1 MKLQRKFRFGVTPP
15 DLIGCQCVLGS
26 HRWFKMFE
34 RQLPEWA
41 PCTQLP
47 TGQRYHW
54 SGESGTGVT
63 VEVSEVS
70 PHTMAGKASQD
81 PACRLGPLTG
91 PECCLSI
98 LPRALGL
105 RYLFFAPISEKHG
118 CTKLHWGQIRFEP
131 TQWNK
136 AVPTCYHVASWFS
149 PRVCLRSQ

>member
-1 MKLQRKFRFGVTPP
+1 MRGNSLHG
-15 DLIGCQCVLGS
+15 
-26 HRWFKMFE
+26 H
-34 RQLPEWA
+34 

-54 SGESGTGVT
+54 SGQSGTGVT

-70 PHTMAGKASQD
+70 PHTLAGKASQD
-81 PACRLGPLTG
+81 PACWLGLSRA

-98 LPRALGL
+98 LPRDLGL

-118 CTKLHWGQIRFEP
+118 YTKLHWGQIRFEP

-136 AVPTCYHVASWFS
+136 AANHPVEQSSSYLLSRCTLVLTKSLFKKQMKKSHSWALS
-149 PRVCLRSQ
+149 RMC